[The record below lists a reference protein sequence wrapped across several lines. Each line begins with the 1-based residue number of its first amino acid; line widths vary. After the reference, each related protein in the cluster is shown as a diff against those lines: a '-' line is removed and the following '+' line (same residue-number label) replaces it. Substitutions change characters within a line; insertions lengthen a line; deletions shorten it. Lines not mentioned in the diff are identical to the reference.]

1 MKPSIR
7 NKIEK
12 FAKATFK
19 VVLISF
25 TFNGIIRQFFE
36 DFGVSKDEYGE
47 SYFISLVSLALAF
60 LFSIVKATLRPTLW
74 LNLKAHFKSHYVAYK
89 RRIFLV
95 MGVITKVLG
104 IPASILALTI
114 FFNSLDTSG
123 NTSLYT
129 EDASGNISLYT
140 ETRWLYFLWS
150 IMAVISG
157 IVGITIPMRKFISTH
172 IGGILFNRSRD

>member
-74 LNLKAHFKSHYVAYK
+74 LNLKAHFKSHYLAYK

-114 FFNSLDTSG
+114 FFNSLDTS
-123 NTSLYT
+123 
-129 EDASGNISLYT
+129 NISLYT

-157 IVGITIPMRKFISTH
+157 IVGITILMRKFISTH